1 MIFHLGKRCT
11 IIFGTGTNAVYGK
24 WLWTNLTTRIEKKD
38 RTESP
43 SYGIIDSQSVKTQ
56 YPSEARG
63 IDGNKKVKG
72 HKRHIVVDILGN
84 LLAVMV
90 HAANESD
97 TTSGCPVLAKAAQKH
112 KTIKAF
118 SGDQGYHGTAEEFVN
133 NELKLTLHISSRTE
147 AGFVVLPRRW
157 IVERTF
163 AWLGHFRRLA
173 KDFEILTSTAENM
186 IRIAM
191 LKITLAKCL

>member
-11 IIFGTGTNAVYGK
+11 IISGIGTNAVYGK
-24 WLWTNLTTRIEKKD
+24 WLWINLTTCIEKKD

-43 SYGIIDSQSVKTQ
+43 SYGIIDSQSVKIQ
-56 YPSEARG
+56 YASEAKG

-72 HKRHIVVDILGN
+72 HKRHLVVDILGN
-84 LLAVMV
+84 LLAGRV
-90 HAANESD
+90 HAAHESD
-97 TTSGCPVLAKAAQKH
+97 TTSGCFVLARASQKH
-112 KTIKAF
+112 KPIKAF
-118 SGDQGYHGTAEEFVN
+118 SGDQGYRGTAEEFVN
-133 NELKLTLHISSRTE
+133 HELKLTLQISSKTE
-147 AGFVVLPRRW
+147 AGFVVLPKRW
-157 IVERTF
+157 IVESTG

-186 IRIAM
+186 IRLAM